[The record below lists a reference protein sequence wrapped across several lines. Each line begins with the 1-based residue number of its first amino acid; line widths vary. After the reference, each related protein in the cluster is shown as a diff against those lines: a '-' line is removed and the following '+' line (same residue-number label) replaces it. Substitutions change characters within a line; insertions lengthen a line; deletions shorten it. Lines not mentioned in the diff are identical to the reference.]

1 MIMPR
6 SLGILHTWRGRL
18 PRTAGSATRGPL
30 HGTLRRGLVVG
41 LLGLS
46 CIFGG
51 PTHPSAQAADTQ
63 IHTIRG
69 FMPDLKFSL
78 QGRSEERSV
87 GKACRRG
94 SAPELEKEN
103 QM

>member
-18 PRTAGSATRGPL
+18 PRTVSSATRGPL

-41 LLGLS
+41 SLGLA
-46 CIFGG
+46 CMFGS
-51 PTHPSAQAADTQ
+51 PTHPSAQAAETQ

-69 FMPDLKFSL
+69 FMPDLQFSL
-78 QGRSEERSV
+78 EGANEQNNTLDDIQGIVVMSH
-87 GKACRRG
+87 
-94 SAPELEKEN
+94 
-103 QM
+103 